1 MIMNFKIYKRLNI
14 SQICKFSQDKFTNNK
29 IYVHYIYLTNY
40 CFKTIYLSEGFCCQ
54 VPPNPAQTAGLRL
67 KVPIFRT
74 AYAAKAIGALLSFA
88 TSLIGSI
95 TATPHRAKAN
105 IFRRPSIL
113 FRPLSPQMMD
123 FGGVAGYRPRVRS
136 AYYMRVYYHSLKK
149 DNFVI
154 T

>member
-1 MIMNFKIYKRLNI
+1 MPGTSGPRLGRRPK
-14 SQICKFSQDKFTNNK
+14 SQ
-29 IYVHYIYLTNY
+29 
-40 CFKTIYLSEGFCCQ
+40 
-54 VPPNPAQTAGLRL
+54 
-67 KVPIFRT
+67 VPIFRT

-136 AYYMRVYYHSLKK
+136 AYYMRVYYHSPRRNTLYIAPAYPILKGNRAK
-149 DNFVI
+149 MPLILHFHRTAAQRIAIHQGDQQKTNI
-154 T
+154 QQ